1 MWHIINVDLSL
12 NQKMCKIDGNVIIL
26 KSENKRAVIGSYE
39 KIKDSQIL
47 IPKF

>member
-1 MWHIINVDLSL
+1 MDLSL
-12 NQKMCKIDGNVIIL
+12 SQKMCKIDGNVIIL